1 MEVPNKCPLELVEVE
16 SEDKDGGAGRVEGER
31 GLEAADHEDPVAVA
45 ANESG
50 ALEDVE
56 DVPPFMALEARP
68 RRRRSCGDDAG
79 EKFPP
84 ATACGDGGR
93 SSAVA
98 AHRGCK
104 ASRGGGRWLEQ
115 QVVERKRE
123 REEKCTAGKKRG
135 FVNFEP

>member
-45 ANESG
+45 ANKAG

-68 RRRRSCGDDAG
+68 RRRRSCGDVAG
-79 EKFPP
+79 EKFPLAAP
-84 ATACGDGGR
+84 GGTDVTE
-93 SSAVA
+93 SES
-98 AHRGCK
+98 G
-104 ASRGGGRWLEQ
+104 
-115 QVVERKRE
+115 VVDE
-123 REEKCTAGKKRG
+123 
-135 FVNFEP
+135 